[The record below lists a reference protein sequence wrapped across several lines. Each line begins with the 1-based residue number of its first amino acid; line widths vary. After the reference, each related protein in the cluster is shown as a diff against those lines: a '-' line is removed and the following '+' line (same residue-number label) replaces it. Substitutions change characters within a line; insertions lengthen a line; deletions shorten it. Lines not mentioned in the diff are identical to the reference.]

1 MDTNKR
7 DQWKTLATT
16 DNLNTANEAVAS
28 VEWVEDN
35 QRYQLTGEV
44 SLQRSSIIQ
53 SSLRLE
59 IYGKQ
64 VKMADL
70 TPLRIFL
77 LLPTDVDWAISKK
90 KYKTRSTGKEALAVA
105 MSFNKTQPASRI
117 SKSSC
122 LRRQESV
129 SEKLSCLRIRNS
141 ERKTNN

>member
-64 VKMADL
+64 GKMADL

-77 LLPTDVDWAISKK
+77 LLPRDVDWGISKK

-105 MSFNKTQPASRI
+105 MSFEQNSTGI
-117 SKSSC
+117 TYI
-122 LRRQESV
+122 EV
-129 SEKLSCLRIRNS
+129 KLPTTAGECFREALMFAYT
-141 ERKTNN
+141 EQRKEN